1 MNDLY
6 TISITGQCDMLND
19 ILNNVVS
26 LDAFKLY
33 FIKNDITCFMHA
45 AGYGQLEIIK
55 LYLSFFDKITTNNN
69 EINNI
74 FDINYHNKYYTAL
87 TIAINQRQI
96 KCVELLLNHSALLI
110 FDDIPEY
117 TYNEYHNSRTLL
129 NITKISNAFNDIDSE
144 LIYYHILSISLINS
158 AYLDCNIVKLLL
170 NYDRRLFKL
179 QDIGEYF
186 VRACRDNDIELVT
199 LYLNN
204 AFDINYISVEKST
217 TGIIEAIKNNNM
229 DIIELLFN
237 YNRNMDLVYRD
248 KYGKNA
254 YDYISENKNVMSYIT
269 KVL

>member
-19 ILNNVVS
+19 ILNSVVS
-26 LDAFKLY
+26 LDAFKLS

-55 LYLSFFDKITTNNN
+55 LYLSFFDKLTTNNN
-69 EINNI
+69 EINNV
-74 FDINYHNKYYTAL
+74 FNINYYNSRFTAL

-96 KCVELLLNHSALLI
+96 KCVELLLSHGALLI

-117 TYNEYHNSRTLL
+117 TYNEYHKDKH
-129 NITKISNAFNDIDSE
+129 ITKISDAFNDIDSE
-144 LIYYHILSISLINS
+144 LIYYHVLSISLINS

-179 QDIGEYF
+179 QNIGEYF
-186 VRACRDNDIELVT
+186 IRACRDNDIELVT
-199 LYLNN
+199 LYLNS

-229 DIIELLFN
+229 DIVELLFN

-254 YDYISENKNVMSYIT
+254 YDYINENKEVMSYIN

>member
-26 LDAFKLY
+26 LDAFKLS

-55 LYLSFFDKITTNNN
+55 LYLSFFDKITTNDN

-74 FDINYHNKYYTAL
+74 FNINYHNKYYTAL
-87 TIAINQRQI
+87 TIAVNQRQI
-96 KCVELLLNHSALLI
+96 KCVELLLNYGALLI

-117 TYNEYHNSRTLL
+117 TYNEYYNGTSSD
-129 NITKISNAFNDIDSE
+129 ITKISNVFDNIENE
-144 LIYYHILSISLINS
+144 LIYYHVLSISLINS

-204 AFDINYISVEKST
+204 AFDINCISAEKST

-229 DIIELLFN
+229 DIVELLFN